1 MYRNNKLSAAVS
13 LALGVSFAG
22 MASAE
27 LEEVIV
33 TATKTSASTQ
43 DIAVAVTAVT
53 SEKLDQLGVSNFED
67 YLIQLPG
74 VTAGGSGPGQN
85 TIYIRGV
92 ASTTP
97 NLTTAGV
104 AGLAPNVALYLDE
117 QPLSQPG
124 RNLDVY
130 AADIN
135 RVEVLSGPQG
145 TLFGASS
152 QAGTVRLI
160 TNKPDPTG
168 AYGRFKVGVSTTSNG
183 ESSDSFEAML
193 NVPVSDKVTLRGV
206 FYNDNQGGYID
217 NVHGTIN
224 ALESAR
230 WRSAGTMRSNGVAV
244 SDLRGGFGTQ
254 GYIDS
259 IQGLSY
265 QENRIPMDA
274 ADPDSYALVN
284 FEDADNSALV
294 EDNFNDTQY
303 QGARLGALLDINEDW
318 SLLLGYGHQDLET
331 EGVFQA
337 DPNLGTDDPSIQRFS
352 PDTLEDSFDNLNWK
366 LEGRIGELDVVYAGA
381 YTKRETDQVVDY
393 TDYLFVGQYLPYYIC
408 DTTVT
413 YPEYNYYNTPAIT
426 YDPQGN
432 CYAPDTYVTSYSETT
447 VSTHELRFTTDQDKS
462 IRATGGVFYSD
473 LELQERVDFRYPGM
487 LKANF
492 FGQDYDGIDSA
503 LNYAFDNDYSSQT
516 GAFPRDTVF
525 RNDIQRTD
533 EQLGVFGEVTF
544 DLNDEFSFTLG
555 ARYYDVRVDMKGDAN
570 ASFGNFFRETDVN
583 AFGTNI
589 SDLYDGDGEF
599 TFIYDSLVATH
610 ITFKEGVT
618 FDEVKTALNDVDD
631 FSVGRGAFANA
642 PNAISDLEIQGVL
655 NALKAPDKA
664 ETSGTIFKAT
674 LNWTPNEDVLIYSTF
689 SEGFRPGLLN
699 RPGGA
704 SNAAGYTVPFE
715 LMTDEVT
722 NLEIGWKTD
731 LLDGQLRLNGS
742 MFFVEIDNLQ
752 TTIFDPSIANLF
764 FSDNAANAEVTG
776 LEADFI
782 WGPDAMEGL
791 QISGGVSFLDSEI
804 TEVITPT
811 NDVRKGDSLA
821 FAPEFQANVQARYEW
836 TMEGGLTAHVMPHIA
851 HSDKSYSDIIR
862 MNRDEIK
869 GWTMVG
875 VTAGITGDVW
885 GVELFVDNLT
895 DERAELS
902 RNYVNDRERVSY
914 ARPRTTG
921 LRMTYN
927 F

>member
-1 MYRNNKLSAAVS
+1 MYRNNKLSMAISVAM
-13 LALGVSFAG
+13 GVSFAG
-22 MASAE
+22 VVSAE

-43 DIAVAVTAVT
+43 DIAVAVSAIT

-74 VTAGGSGPGQN
+74 VSAGGSGPGQN

-130 AADIN
+130 AADLN
-135 RVEVLSGPQG
+135 RIEVLSGPQG

-168 AYGRFKVGVSTTSNG
+168 AYGRLKASLATTTKG
-183 ESSDSFEAML
+183 EASDSFEAMYNL
-193 NVPVSDKVTLRGV
+193 PVSDKVTLRGV
-206 FYNDNQGGYID
+206 VYSDNQGGYID
-217 NVHGTIN
+217 NVQGTLST
-224 ALESAR
+224 LESAR
-230 WRSAGTMRSNGVAV
+230 FRPAGTMRSNGVPV
-244 SDLRGGFGTQ
+244 SDLRGGFATQ

-274 ADPDSYALVN
+274 TDPASYALVN

-294 EDNFNDTQY
+294 ENDFNDTTY
-303 QGARLGALLDINEDW
+303 EGVRLGALIDLNEDW
-318 SLLLGYGHQDLET
+318 SLLLGYGHQELET
-331 EGVFQA
+331 DGVFQA
-337 DPNLGTDDPSIQRFS
+337 DPTLATDLSIQRYS
-352 PDTLEDSFDNLNWK
+352 PDTLKDEFDNVNWK

-381 YTKRETDQVVDY
+381 YTKREADQVVDY

-413 YPEYNYYNTPAIT
+413 YPEYNYYNTGLT

-432 CYAPDTYVTSYSETT
+432 CYSPATYVTSYSETE

-473 LELQERVDFRYPGM
+473 LELKERVDFRYPSM
-487 LKANF
+487 VKANF
-492 FGQDYDGIDSA
+492 FGQAYNGIDSA

-525 RNDIQRTD
+525 RNDIKRTD
-533 EQLGVFGEVTF
+533 EQLGVFGEVSF
-544 DLNDEFSFTLG
+544 DLNDEFSLTLG

-610 ITFKEGVT
+610 ITFQDGVT
-618 FDEVKTALNDVDD
+618 FDEVKTALNAVDS
-631 FSVGRGAFANA
+631 FSVGRGAVANA

-674 LNWTPNEDVLIYSTF
+674 LNWTPNEDVLLYGTF

-704 SNAAGYTVPFE
+704 SNADGYTVPFE

-731 LLDGQLRLNGS
+731 LMDRQLRLNGS
-742 MFFVEIDNLQ
+742 MFFIEIDNLQ

-782 WGPDAMEGL
+782 LAPDSIQGL
-791 QISGGVSFLDSEI
+791 QISGGVSILDSKI
-804 TEVITPT
+804 TEVLTPT
-811 NDVRKGDSLA
+811 DDVQKGDSLA
-821 FAPEFQANVQARYEW
+821 FAPEFQANLQARYEW
-836 TMEGGLTAHVMPHIA
+836 STSSGMTAHVMPHIA

-869 GWTMVG
+869 AWTMVG

-885 GVELFVDNLT
+885 GVELFIDNLT
-895 DERAELS
+895 DQRAELS
-902 RNYVNDRERVSY
+902 RNYVNDRQRVTY

-921 LRMTYN
+921 LRLTYN